1 MVNTIPQGLLTP
13 QILVD
18 VEILERNID
27 RVAQNVAGKGLALRP
42 HAKTH
47 KMHEIAARQLDSGAV
62 GLTVATIGEAL
73 TFALHGVADLFV
85 AFPLWVSEVQAAR
98 IRKLLRYV
106 RLSLGTDSV
115 AAVEQLARQLGD
127 KADKLGLM
135 IEIDSGHHR
144 SGVPPRGA
152 LEVARAAR
160 EAGLNVIGI
169 FTFPG
174 HSYAPGRPQAVA
186 AEEQQAL
193 AGAAGL
199 LREDGFE
206 LKRISG
212 GSTPTAELADNSLLT
227 EVRPGVYV
235 FGDAQQFELGR
246 CRWEDIALSV
256 ASTVVSRHEGDELIP
271 RRIVLDAGS
280 KILGGD
286 RPAWVSGFGRILE
299 NSDARISAVSEHHAT
314 VLWPEGQPLP
324 AHGEQLRVIPNHV
337 CVAVN
342 LVDQVTVV
350 RAGEVIERWD
360 VAARGLN
367 F

>member
-1 MVNTIPQGLLTP
+1 MTELPQGLLTP
-13 QILVD
+13 QIVVD
-18 VEILERNID
+18 LGILDRNIE
-27 RVAQNVAGKGLALRP
+27 RVAKNVAAKGLALRP

-47 KMHEIAARQLDSGAV
+47 KMHEIAGRQLEAGAV

-73 TFALHGVADLFV
+73 TFALHGVGDLFV
-85 AFPLWVSEVQAAR
+85 AYPLWVSDAQAKR
-98 IRKLLRYV
+98 IRELLSYV
-106 RLSLGTDSV
+106 KLSLGTDSI
-115 AAVEQLARQLGD
+115 AAVRQLARQLAD
-127 KADKLGLM
+127 KKDKLGLM

-144 SGVPPRGA
+144 SGVQPAEA
-152 LEVARAAR
+152 LGVARAAR
-160 EAGLNVIGI
+160 DAGLNVIGI

-174 HSYAPGRPQAVA
+174 HSYAPGQPQEAANQEQQLLGEA
-186 AEEQQAL
+186 AE
-193 AGAAGL
+193 L

-246 CRWEDIALSV
+246 CQWENIALSV
-256 ASTVVSRHEGDELIP
+256 ATTVISRHEGDAQNP
-271 RRIVLDAGS
+271 RRIVVDAGS
-280 KILGGD
+280 KILGSD
-286 RPAWVSGFGRILE
+286 RPAWATGFGRIME
-299 NSDARISAVSEHHAT
+299 NPEAQISALSEHHAT
-314 VLWPEGQPLP
+314 VLWPEDQPLP
-324 AHGEQLRVIPNHV
+324 AYGDQLRVIPNHV

-342 LVDQVTVV
+342 LVDQVSVV
-350 RAGEVIERWD
+350 REGQLIERWD